1 MQPTSRKLLIIE
13 DDPII
18 AHIYRSKFEKEGY
31 EVEVAAD
38 GQAGFYRLHETT
50 FHAVLLDLMLPQING
65 LDILKKI
72 RAQRNFDRLPV
83 IVLTNAYLSQ
93 MALEAS
99 RAGASHVFYKATTS
113 AQEIINAI
121 NRMLFLPM
129 AGTGNVGMVD
139 PTSQLRLPPGVKLAV
154 DSSDPGF
161 SVPAAPGQ
169 DYAPAPPTAAA
180 WSLAIPPMPAPAP
193 SAPPAIAPPSASPD
207 AIDMPDLYGD
217 NDILNAFL
225 KSAPLAIG
233 TMRRLVQH
241 LIKNESTESRL
252 QNIRELFSRVHSLA
266 ANANLANLHTI
277 PHVGSV
283 FEAFLQELCSN
294 PHELNASTIQ
304 TTAKT
309 IDFLG
314 LLLQRGAAADVPEPI
329 EAYILAVDDDPICL
343 RAITCAVD
351 RANLRSVGVEDPL
364 VALKLLE
371 CTPFD
376 MVVSDVDMPG
386 LNGFELCSKLRSL
399 PNHKT
404 TPVVFVTALA
414 DFDSRA
420 LSVISGGND
429 LIAKPVMLMELAV
442 KVVVYVT
449 RAAIAKKRD

>member
-1 MQPTSRKLLIIE
+1 MIIE

-93 MALEAS
+93 MAMEAS

-121 NRMLFLPM
+121 NRILYLPM
-129 AGTGNVGMVD
+129 STAADGGTVD
-139 PTSQLRLPPGVKLAV
+139 PTSQLRLPPGVKM
-154 DSSDPGF
+154 
-161 SVPAAPGQ
+161 APGIPEPALPLASMPIAEPSY
-169 DYAPAPPTAAA
+169 DPAPP
-180 WSLAIPPMPAPAP
+180 PAPAW
-193 SAPPAIAPPSASPD
+193 SPPPPPSPAVAPLISASAASLPASP
-207 AIDMPDLYGD
+207 ASFDMPDVYGD
-217 NDILNAFL
+217 NEILSAFM
-225 KSAPLAIG
+225 KSAPIAMG

-241 LIKNESTESRL
+241 LIKSESPESRL

-294 PHELNASTIQ
+294 PQELNASTIQ

-309 IDFLG
+309 IDYLG
-314 LLLQRGAAADVPEPI
+314 LLLQKGPAADVPEPI
-329 EAYILAVDDDPICL
+329 EAYILAVDDDPLSL

-386 LNGFELCSKLRSL
+386 MNGFELCSKLRSL
-399 PNHKT
+399 SNHKN
-404 TPVVFVTALA
+404 TPVIFVTALA

-442 KVVVYVT
+442 KVIVYVT
-449 RAAIAKKRD
+449 RAAVAKKQD